1 MYYQQRT
8 DVKTEEVDGETIVLD
23 DQNGYIH
30 QLNESASFVWNQCD
44 GKSSLTEIVRRFAEA
59 FDLEEMVAGRDV
71 SEVIEKLRELKLL
84 SE

>member
-71 SEVIEKLRELKLL
+71 SEVIEKLCELKLL